1 MKKHFKKISVV
12 LCVAIMCVILTSLS
26 AMAALEPVVIDRN
39 VRSKFDG
46 FDFEFWIQNRGEDAS
61 MTLTGGGTFEC
72 EWEGVFNVLFRMGKR
87 LGSISSYEEYGEVIL
102 EYAAEYELLGGSVFY
117 LCVYGWTQNPL
128 VEWYIIES
136 RGSYK
141 PPGGVALGIVE
152 IDGGTYEIFE
162 STRTNMPSIE
172 GDQTFQQ
179 YWSVRTENR
188 SEGTITISDHFKAW
202 EEYGM
207 DMSGNMYEVSL
218 CIEGF
223 RSSGNA
229 KVTRNV
235 LKIGDE
241 VYGADTVLLTGED
254 EPVVVDDVID
264 APPED
269 TDQPNITELPVAD
282 GNNDAN
288 SNDNSFPLVPVIAGG
303 VAVVVIGGAVTAISV
318 KRRK

>member
-1 MKKHFKKISVV
+1 MKNIFKKTSVA
-12 LCVAIMCVILTSLS
+12 LCIALLCAFLTSLS

-39 VRSKFDG
+39 VRSNFDG
-46 FDFEFWIQNRGEDAS
+46 FDFEFWIQNRGEEAA

-72 EWEGVFNVLFRMGKR
+72 WWDGVLNVLFRMGKR
-87 LGSISSYEEYGEVIL
+87 LGSVATYEEYGEVIL

-141 PPGGVALGIVE
+141 PPGGAALGFVE

-207 DMSGNMYEVSL
+207 DMSGNMYEVAL

-229 KVTRNV
+229 KVTRHV

-241 VYGADTVLLTGED
+241 VYGADTLLLTGED
-254 EPVVVDDVID
+254 EPNAEDDTPGV
-264 APPED
+264 PSED
-269 TDQPNITELPVAD
+269 TDQPNITEPIVTG
-282 GNNDAN
+282 GNNDD
-288 SNDNSFPLVPVIAGG
+288 SGNDSSFPIVPVIAGG
-303 VAVVVIGGAVTAISV
+303 AAVVVIGGAVTAISV